1 MRMER
6 VGADAFVYAR
16 ACGLFARSWTGARAR
31 PLFAATRLQDLWALL
46 YAEDVPLLPEGLLAR
61 QIERKSEER
70 AVHSFVKLLSV
81 YDTCDPV
88 SLALISRYEY
98 ANLKGAIASLSL
110 KNTDEP
116 YRVDIGKFS
125 FINWKKW
132 PDLAAMT
139 RNTVVSWLDAVPEP
153 PDLVAMEIR
162 LDHQYYQILWDALES
177 LQAKDKAS
185 AEKLIREEIILK
197 NIGWALR
204 LRVYYGMDA
213 KAIIPFLAREKRED
227 GERAILSSPAMA
239 ILEKP
244 LDAWEA
250 WSAWKYA
257 WLLNPHEEGVPW
269 TVDPRWVELA
279 SDRYLYRLART
290 QFHQAPFTVGTLVS
304 FFRIQMLEIQMIR
317 VASEGLRLGAD
328 ESQMRDFMGD
338 EDHA

>member
-1 MRMER
+1 MDRI
-6 VGADAFVYAR
+6 GADAFVYAK
-16 ACGLFARSWTGARAR
+16 ACGLYARSWIGLRSR

-70 AVHSFVKLLSV
+70 AVRSFANLLSA
-81 YDTCDPV
+81 YDSCDPV

-98 ANLKGAIASLSL
+98 ANLKGAIAALSL
-110 KNTDEP
+110 RNTEEP
-116 YRVDIGKFS
+116 YRVDIGRFS

-162 LDHQYYQILWDALES
+162 LDHQYYRMLWDALES
-177 LQAKDKAS
+177 LQSKDRAS
-185 AEKLIREEIILK
+185 VEKLIREEIILQ

-213 KAIIPFLAREKRED
+213 KAIIPLLAHGNRDE
-227 GERAILSSPAMA
+227 GECALLSSPAVA

-244 LDAWEA
+244 LDAWDA

-269 TVDPRWVELA
+269 TVDPRWALLA
-279 SDRYLYRLART
+279 SDRYLYRLARA
-290 QFHQAPFTVGTLVS
+290 QFHQEPFTVGTLVS
-304 FFRIQMLEIQMIR
+304 FFRIKMLEVQMIR

-328 ESQMRDFMGD
+328 EGQMRDFLGD
-338 EDHA
+338 DENA